1 MESLVKG
8 VISLLAW
15 GILLMFPA
23 GALQFGTAV
32 DGIFPLAL
40 LISSTILFVI
50 PCRLNMKRLGGQ
62 FGGLWPLGAFLL
74 ALPASYISLGSI
86 GAMNWT
92 RECALATL
100 LPIYAGALWGGAE
113 SRRSEDTPKS

>member
-15 GILLMFPA
+15 GILLIFPA

-50 PCRLNMKRLGGQ
+50 PCRMIMKRLGGQ
-62 FGGLWPLGAFLL
+62 LGGLWPLGAVLL
-74 ALPASYISLGSI
+74 ALPASYISCGSI

-92 RECALATL
+92 RECAVATL
-100 LPIYAGALWGGAE
+100 FPIYVGAFWGGVE
-113 SRRSEDTPKS
+113 SRRSQEAPKE